1 MGLQYSSG
9 NDTVDRVGQIDFSLC
24 GSVNLLPDTWYKTIT
39 YDNGKPN
46 FIASIILSEIVY
58 WYKPQVMKNEFTGEI
73 VAVKPKFKADLLQ
86 RSRRSFE
93 NKFGLSEKQVKDAL
107 YFLEHKVGVIRRERR
122 NIISDTDISLGNVLF
137 IDLDVDRLIELTFPK
152 LAENSEN
159 SDTSG
164 EKTTLGTYKSQGVD
178 ANDKSQGRD
187 IEVPRVGHRSTEV
200 GISKSQ
206 GENIKVPTYTKTTTK
221 TTTKISSSSVKD
233 NTDQMCD
240 RNTQGEKERKTN
252 ENDIYPEII
261 AENICLD
268 SLMQEAQND
277 PDRER
282 IKMLYDIIC
291 KTVCSTAKTIRINS
305 ESIPCEVVKSV
316 FLKIGYKEITYVCEK
331 LDEPKDSP
339 IHNLESYIRTLLYNA
354 KTTAS
359 EYWTQKGLYD
369 QYGGGVEET
378 RKKKRT
384 KKSSFND
391 FDQREYSEED
401 YDKLV
406 KALCSKV

>member
-221 TTTKISSSSVKD
+221 TTAKSTVK
-233 NTDQMCD
+233 
-240 RNTQGEKERKTN
+240 
-252 ENDIYPEII
+252 
-261 AENICLD
+261 
-268 SLMQEAQND
+268 
-277 PDRER
+277 
-282 IKMLYDIIC
+282 
-291 KTVCSTAKTIRINS
+291 
-305 ESIPCEVVKSV
+305 
-316 FLKIGYKEITYVCEK
+316 
-331 LDEPKDSP
+331 
-339 IHNLESYIRTLLYNA
+339 
-354 KTTAS
+354 KTTAKN
-359 EYWTQKGLYD
+359 KGSCSYPPA
-369 QYGGGVEET
+369 
-378 RKKKRT
+378 KKGR
-384 KKSSFND
+384 
-391 FDQREYSEED
+391 QRLSAAV
-401 YDKLV
+401 LF
-406 KALCSKV
+406 